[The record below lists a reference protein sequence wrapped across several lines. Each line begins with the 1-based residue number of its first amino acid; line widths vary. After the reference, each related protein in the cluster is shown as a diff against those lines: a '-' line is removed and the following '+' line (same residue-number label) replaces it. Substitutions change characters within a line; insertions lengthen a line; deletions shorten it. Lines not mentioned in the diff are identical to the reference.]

1 MKQGLSPA
9 LLSKDAARR
18 RVVRRPL
25 ALKSK
30 RTYAKHRSFSFS
42 VSRSHP
48 SDSPVWCNVFAI
60 SYSSSSNT
68 LKESSLSIYD
78 HSFPA
83 PTSYETSQVRI
94 EFSPTNIGGTYHSG
108 ADILQSTRRYRIN
121 VIYIKCHCLCGF
133 FLSPTSDLKQI
144 TFRVCNIE
152 ISYTK
157 WEGFRFSRK

>member
-1 MKQGLSPA
+1 MLSHGLMLILRYFLKQLNRSAYPNLFYSLYPFGL
-9 LLSKDAARR
+9 
-18 RVVRRPL
+18 V
-25 ALKSK
+25 LK
-30 RTYAKHRSFSFS
+30 TIL
-42 VSRSHP
+42 HP

-94 EFSPTNIGGTYHSG
+94 EFSPTNIGSTYHSG

-133 FLSPTSDLKQI
+133 FLSPTSNLKQI

-152 ISYTK
+152 ISYAK